1 MKSEAAD
8 AAQYAINADSQNPKG
23 SQLSIF
29 FIIFSFITL
38 GYFRL
43 AKAFGASKDFDSA
56 LDAIQNGLKLVP
68 EDKALLAE
76 EKNLRKLKK
85 SAAEAEK
92 KKYAKMFG

>member
-1 MKSEAAD
+1 MPHNMQSMPILKIQKVRPFS
-8 AAQYAINADSQNPKG
+8 YGHFQNGFKFLG
-23 SQLSIF
+23 F
-29 FIIFSFITL
+29 L

-43 AKAFGASKDFDSA
+43 AKALGASKDFESA

-76 EKNLRKLKK
+76 EKNLKKLKK
-85 SAAEAEK
+85 NAVEAEK

>member
-1 MKSEAAD
+1 MPHNMQSMPILKIQKVRPSTYD
-8 AAQYAINADSQNPKG
+8 HFQ
-23 SQLSIF
+23 IF
-29 FIIFSFITL
+29 GFFFL

-43 AKAFGASKDFDSA
+43 AKALGASKDFESA

-76 EKNLRKLKK
+76 EKNLKKLKK
-85 SAAEAEK
+85 NAVEAEK